1 MIKWKTF
8 QEDSLPHV
16 NFQILPNKKN
26 VHTHVDQ
33 SLTKIWCC
41 GGKKK
46 IHFENS
52 TNDLSSIGSLCLSD
66 DSMHKLARF
75 VFSLLK
81 IQWYLTYNGNVY
93 KD

>member
-1 MIKWKTF
+1 MLWR
-8 QEDSLPHV
+8 Q
-16 NFQILPNKKN
+16 
-26 VHTHVDQ
+26 
-33 SLTKIWCC
+33 
-41 GGKKK
+41 KK

>member
-1 MIKWKTF
+1 MKAFKYYPT
-8 QEDSLPHV
+8 
-16 NFQILPNKKN
+16 KKN

-33 SLTKIWCC
+33 SITKIWCC
-41 GGKKK
+41 GGKKT